1 MKSPYKLMDKKQG
14 ERYQRKIDIDD
25 FMTGKHF
32 GDGKGSIKSMT
43 QGSSH
48 HFKNKRQTI
57 NSYESY
63 NYSKE
68 NSLDKK
74 KEKDKKIVATNKN
87 MSYLQAAFDKR
98 QNEEE
103 VDIGSRKKI
112 SINRRKS
119 NSPKVNDVEVVSSS
133 YKMAKTTIRGRNN
146 LDHSPVQIR
155 GMALINTE
163 AINEQLDIDDTP
175 KQQNIKLLPKGRIDN
190 NNIWAGTKDQ
200 MKEHQNVRHHYQY
213 EQPAQT

>member
-1 MKSPYKLMDKKQG
+1 
-14 ERYQRKIDIDD
+14 
-25 FMTGKHF
+25 
-32 GDGKGSIKSMT
+32 
-43 QGSSH
+43 
-48 HFKNKRQTI
+48 
-57 NSYESY
+57 
-63 NYSKE
+63 
-68 NSLDKK
+68 LDKK

-163 AINEQLDIDDTP
+163 AINE
-175 KQQNIKLLPKGRIDN
+175 
-190 NNIWAGTKDQ
+190 
-200 MKEHQNVRHHYQY
+200 
-213 EQPAQT
+213 